1 MQQRIPQA
9 WRLAVVLAIIGV
21 FAVAPTA
28 AQAAI
33 EGDCTGSATIDGVT
47 YGPNNDTP
55 SNPIVVPIDRDG
67 VVADWSGSVGFENKN
82 HHGELGIIIGP
93 WTIRI
98 ASWEGSNEQDRRG
111 NNGTYRIDELKDQ
124 IPVPANLI
132 PRGIYEVSGSHEA
145 SGGSCQGRVMVKL
158 SGDLFSS
165 PVGIAAVAGT
175 VVTGLTLLGS
185 AFRR

>member
-1 MQQRIPQA
+1 MKDQFGRW
-9 WRLAVVLAIIGV
+9 WRMLTVIGIV
-21 FAVAPTA
+21 GAFIVTPTA

-55 SNPIVVPIDRDG
+55 ANPIVVPIDRDG
-67 VVADWSGSVGFENKN
+67 VIADWSASVGFENKN
-82 HHGELGIIIGP
+82 HHGELGIVIGP

-98 ASWEGSNEQDRRG
+98 AKWEGSNEQDKRG
-111 NNGTYRIDELKDQ
+111 NSGQYNLDDLKEQ

-145 SGGSCQGRVMVKL
+145 SGGSCQGRVMVEL
-158 SGDLFSS
+158 AGDLFSS
-165 PVGIAAVAGT
+165 PLGIATVAGT